1 LELKV
6 AFAENEALLSDYN
19 QWVAERKVVGVDT
32 TPGAYLVDKAKES
45 AYEKVELCL
54 TYLSDAEWDESDAL
68 HVGALFEI
76 LEG

>member
-1 LELKV
+1 M

-32 TPGAYLVDKAKES
+32 TPAAYLIDKAKES
-45 AYEKVELCL
+45 AYEKVEACL
-54 TYLSDAEWDESDAL
+54 TYLNAADWEEADAI
-68 HVGALFEI
+68 HVKALFEI